1 MPWSRPGHA
10 LTLSTAAGHHP
21 EVGDARG
28 HSEPIPTPLSKASA
42 RAEKG
47 GVAMKIVLTLEDI
60 WKRFGMDSGSAV
72 EIHVQYPSYRS
83 KIDVTY
89 GGESM
94 LRPVDGPSGPA
105 SDAPVEEL

>member
-1 MPWSRPGHA
+1 
-10 LTLSTAAGHHP
+10 
-21 EVGDARG
+21 
-28 HSEPIPTPLSKASA
+28 
-42 RAEKG
+42 
-47 GVAMKIVLTLEDI
+47 MKIVLTLEDI

-94 LRPVDGPSGPA
+94 LVSRSGSGHTESVGPKDPS
-105 SDAPVEEL
+105 PVEEL